1 MRGGGGCDDEA
12 CCCWR
17 CSLRRFRIK
26 GMHIGDLSSVNGGA
40 MMFDAFFLL

>member
-1 MRGGGGCDDEA
+1 MRGGGCDDSV
-12 CCCWR
+12 CCW

-40 MMFDAFFLL
+40 MICDAFLTYESY